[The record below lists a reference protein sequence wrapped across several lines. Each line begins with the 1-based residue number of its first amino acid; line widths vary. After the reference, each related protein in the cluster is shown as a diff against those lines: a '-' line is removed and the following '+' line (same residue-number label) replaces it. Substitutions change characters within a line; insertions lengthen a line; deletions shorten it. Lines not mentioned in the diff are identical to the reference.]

1 MSRPT
6 ADDILREAVREH
18 IKTGALDSKLAR
30 AVADETQ
37 LLTAKQAAKLLEL
50 PVTRFRRL
58 GLPIVHFGPKGT
70 RWKLSTI
77 KAEIDKRTT
86 KPKQRR

>member
-1 MSRPT
+1 M
-6 ADDILREAVREH
+6 AEAVRDY
-18 IKTGALDSKLAR
+18 IASGALDQIFLRVLTA
-30 AVADETQ
+30 ETQ

-77 KAEIDKRTT
+77 KAEIEKRTT